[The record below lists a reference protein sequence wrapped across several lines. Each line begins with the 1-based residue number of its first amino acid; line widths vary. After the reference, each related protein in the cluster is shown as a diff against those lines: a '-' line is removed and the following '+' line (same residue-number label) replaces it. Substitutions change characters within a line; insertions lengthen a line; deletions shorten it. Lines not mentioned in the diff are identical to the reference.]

1 MATQMQLARQ
11 GVITEAMKI
20 VAEQEHV
27 TAEFIREGVANGTI
41 AIPCNINHKNII
53 PRGVGTGLTVKVNAN
68 IGTSSSYPDPEPE
81 LAKLQAA
88 IDAGADSVMD
98 LSTGNNISASR
109 QAIIAASTVMV
120 GTVPMYQV
128 TVETIKKRGAVVEMT
143 KEDIFDVIRQQ
154 AADGADFM
162 TIHCGI
168 NKNVLKALIDE
179 GREMDVVSRGGSFI
193 TGWMLHND
201 AENPLYEYYDE
212 ILNIC
217 EKYDVTIS
225 LGDACRPGCLAD
237 ATDVCQI
244 EELVRLGE
252 LTKRAWEHNVQV
264 IVEGPGHVPLDQ
276 VAANM
281 QVQQQICMGAPFYVL
296 GPLVTD
302 IAPGYDHIT
311 AAIGGAV
318 AAMSGAAFLC
328 YVTPAEHLALPNVED
343 TKQGIIASKI
353 AAHAADIAKGVK
365 GARDIDDKMAD
376 ARKNL
381 DWDAQFECALDPETA
396 KAIRQSRMPEDDH
409 SDTCSMCGKFCAV
422 RSMNKALSGENIDIL

>member
-168 NKNVLKALIDE
+168 DRKS
-179 GREMDVVSRGGSFI
+179 VV
-193 TGWMLHND
+193 
-201 AENPLYEYYDE
+201 
-212 ILNIC
+212 
-217 EKYDVTIS
+217 
-225 LGDACRPGCLAD
+225 
-237 ATDVCQI
+237 
-244 EELVRLGE
+244 
-252 LTKRAWEHNVQV
+252 
-264 IVEGPGHVPLDQ
+264 
-276 VAANM
+276 
-281 QVQQQICMGAPFYVL
+281 
-296 GPLVTD
+296 
-302 IAPGYDHIT
+302 
-311 AAIGGAV
+311 
-318 AAMSGAAFLC
+318 
-328 YVTPAEHLALPNVED
+328 
-343 TKQGIIASKI
+343 
-353 AAHAADIAKGVK
+353 
-365 GARDIDDKMAD
+365 
-376 ARKNL
+376 
-381 DWDAQFECALDPETA
+381 
-396 KAIRQSRMPEDDH
+396 
-409 SDTCSMCGKFCAV
+409 
-422 RSMNKALSGENIDIL
+422 